1 MWIMSDHRRKKEDSG
16 FGQNFILEEYRR
28 REKKLM
34 DNSCI
39 TGEGTEDSTDK
50 PRQIKGI
57 MRIVSWLPVFS
68 LVLGLLVFL
77 ILWLKGVLS

>member
-1 MWIMSDHRRKKEDSG
+1 MSDHRRKKEDSG

-39 TGEGTEDSTDK
+39 TGEGTDDSMDK
-50 PRQIKGI
+50 PPESRGI
-57 MRIVSWLPVFS
+57 RRIITWLPAFS

-77 ILWLKGVLS
+77 FLWLKGVLS